1 MKKSFLFVGI
11 LTVFCLLCFS
21 GCSFLPSANGDII
34 YNLLESDT
42 YEVIGFSGEETSI
55 TIPDTY
61 NGKAVSSIGNN
72 AFFEETTLAEVIMP
86 STLTSIGN
94 SAFEKCSA
102 IEGLIIP
109 EGVTQIGEYAFRE
122 CTKLKKLT
130 IPDSVVFIGQGAFNT
145 CGSLNYDKYN
155 EDLTLKYLSK
165 WLIGANNNSISVV
178 NIYEETVGI
187 YDYAFDN
194 CTSISRVVIPSGVKY
209 IGTKAFEN
217 CTGMN
222 VLSITA
228 TSEEGIISLGT
239 DTFLGCTSL
248 AHIYVPDETTA
259 NAYKA
264 DSSWTSFSDIIS
276 VNPI

>member
-1 MKKSFLFVGI
+1 MKKGIVFVGI

-21 GCSFLPSANGDII
+21 GCTLLPSANGDII
-34 YNLLESDT
+34 YLLLENDT
-42 YEVIGFSGEETSI
+42 YEVTGYSGEETSI
-55 TIPDTY
+55 TIPETY
-61 NGKAVSSIGNN
+61 NGKAVTSIGNN
-72 AFFEETTLAEVIMP
+72 AFFEKSTLTGVAMP
-86 STLTSIGN
+86 STLISIGD
-94 SAFEKCSA
+94 SSFEKCSA
-102 IEGLIIP
+102 IEGIVIP

-130 IPDSVVFIGQGAFNT
+130 IPDTVTFIGQGAFNT
-145 CGSLNYDKYN
+145 CGSLVYDKHN
-155 EDLTLKYLSK
+155 EDLKIKYLSN

-178 NIYEETVGI
+178 NIFEDTVGI

-194 CTSISRVVIPSGVKY
+194 CGSIARVVIPSRVKY

-222 VLSITA
+222 VLTITA

-248 AHIYVPDETTA
+248 SHIYVPDETTA
-259 NAYKA
+259 DAYKA
-264 DSSWTSFSDIIS
+264 DPNWTLFSDIIS